1 MIKFLTMVRLAQV
14 VFRMAPL
21 LLTFGLCQEV
31 RVVVGDESICR
42 FFDDPSGLKRHF
54 IHTLDGFTC
63 DVIGTDNDCVEELRR
78 RGVVTGDCGL
88 LTSTYSKCLVN
99 RTLIANECCHQ
110 GQQQNCSNATSTQGT
125 TGLTDISTAATST
138 VPNLNSTADIPDP
151 PMKDDNDPYIPVYY
165 VFGIIIALIIVVV
178 AVVFSVWCYHKYKL
192 KCVSPSVRDDPGG
205 DNPPNQVGN
214 PIVAIPMENRGAA
227 GARGIDTDGRRQSSP
242 SQEKSQDASQ
252 DGSQVPSTTDT
263 KLSAKENEL
272 RRRKLPT
279 EETRQEITKED
290 SDWLPTRTAA
300 PFSEDSGKGCTSKS
314 VMQPFPNTY
323 KPPTVDSIVL
333 DMSSPNVPTASQA
346 SDDGNSSYVPT
357 PPKSSSLVRKQDLV
371 TAHMSHLECKDGTQE
386 KPSMSSVVQGYMQSL
401 DQDDQEADA
410 FVVQQKVK
418 VGGDISSAVAHKQR
432 SCFKSGGTDDET
444 HGSVSGK
451 GPLKK
456 HKFPPAHFGN
466 VGVAII
472 CALTLATFVCH
483 GRGYTSTTLHP
494 SLAYKYRWFDRGTPW
509 IRALADRLAYPQMF
523 DLHNLGLA
531 AYCGIF
537 PMTLTTLST
546 LYNQCQRKTADPTV
560 NDQTS
565 SLAYNYQ
572 WLDRGTWIGAIAYPF
587 IFGSPN
593 LRLAVY
599 CGIVLTTLA
608 LVIMATTLIS
618 LFDQY
623 QPGPIRAPLAVKY
636 CVSLAAIKSCRWTG
650 IAPHVN
656 IPPHLSLQIGAASA
670 F

>member
-110 GQQQNCSNATSTQGT
+110 GQQQNCSN
-125 TGLTDISTAATST
+125 
-138 VPNLNSTADIPDP
+138 
-151 PMKDDNDPYIPVYY
+151 
-165 VFGIIIALIIVVV
+165 
-178 AVVFSVWCYHKYKL
+178 
-192 KCVSPSVRDDPGG
+192 VRDDPGG
-205 DNPPNQVGN
+205 DNPPNQGN